1 MPAAALD
8 TGRTRGA
15 SGAASGPGR
24 ARVRPAPGP
33 PPPSKLRAAQAVGL
47 RAPIAGVAAGLVAL
61 MVLAAT
67 LATGGRGEALL
78 SVGRSATGAAAM
90 LLAQAPRMAAGGV
103 EGLGLKVHEVH
114 LQGAT
119 PAAQDEILAA
129 AGVRPG
135 QSITALDLAEVRAR
149 VERVGWVAHARVMRL
164 WPATVVIAVDQR
176 PLIALWQHAGRV
188 SVIASNGAPVSG
200 VDPARFPA
208 LPMVVGEGANTA
220 AAALAPQLSV
230 RPRLWSRLAAVVRVD
245 GRRWNLRLKDGAEIL
260 LPESGEDLALARLD
274 RLDAASHVLGLGL
287 ARIDLRDPDMIV
299 VRPRGAD
306 APTPASGGV

>member
-1 MPAAALD
+1 
-8 TGRTRGA
+8 
-15 SGAASGPGR
+15 
-24 ARVRPAPGP
+24 
-33 PPPSKLRAAQAVGL
+33 
-47 RAPIAGVAAGLVAL
+47 
-61 MVLAAT
+61 
-67 LATGGRGEALL
+67 
-78 SVGRSATGAAAM
+78 
-90 LLAQAPRMAAGGV
+90 
-103 EGLGLKVHEVH
+103 
-114 LQGAT
+114 
-119 PAAQDEILAA
+119 
-129 AGVRPG
+129 
-135 QSITALDLAEVRAR
+135 
-149 VERVGWVAHARVMRL
+149 MRL